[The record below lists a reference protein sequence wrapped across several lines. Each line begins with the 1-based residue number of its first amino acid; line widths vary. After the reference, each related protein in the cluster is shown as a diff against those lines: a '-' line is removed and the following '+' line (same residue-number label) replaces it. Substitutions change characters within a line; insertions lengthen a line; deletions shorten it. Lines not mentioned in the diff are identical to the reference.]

1 MENMLFVLIM
11 SLKLAL
17 SREVPGLCAVR
28 SIEFG
33 SPQPSAA
40 IADPS
45 YYLSNR
51 SRVIT
56 EMESPLQ
63 MFVN

>member
-1 MENMLFVLIM
+1 MLFVLIM
-11 SLKLAL
+11 SFKPAL
-17 SREVPGLCAVR
+17 SHEESGLYTAGD
-28 SIEFG
+28 IEFG

-40 IADPS
+40 IANLS